1 MKIIKISVI
10 LLILSTLLYANSNVY
25 RQILISKTSKIKNLQ
40 LIKKRVN
47 SLNIGIIIKKSN
59 NKYFVYSKKIKSKKY
74 ATYLLK
80 KLKHYFPSAIIL
92 TYTYNPPNIK
102 KRVKIANNK
111 KIKKRKTKKKRSIKK
126 SYKPFFVGTAFGMDS
141 ISGKTSNYLA
151 SKINNDDTTYALES
165 GYYFYENIFSSIKY
179 LNSFTS
185 DISLDSLYSSLNYEV
200 TIMPKTKLYAGA
212 ILGLSLLRFEK
223 PKDASDSKSILYGW
237 QIGTNYSFYRYLD
250 IFVSYEGLSINHSVD
265 LSSSDEYIKLTYI
278 HNLSLGVRYKF

>member
-74 ATYLLK
+74 AIYLLK
-80 KLKHYFPSAIIL
+80 KLKPYFPSAIIL
-92 TYTYNPPNIK
+92 TYTKNTK
-102 KRVKIANNK
+102 KSKKIELKNK
-111 KIKKRKTKKKRSIKK
+111 KTKNKNLNTITTKKIQNR
-126 SYKPFFVGTAFGMDS
+126 YKDFFIATAFGMDS

-151 SKINNDDTTYALES
+151 SKINNDDTTYAFES

-200 TIMPKTKLYAGA
+200 TIIPKTKLYAGA

-278 HNLSLGVRYKF
+278 HNLSLGIRYKF